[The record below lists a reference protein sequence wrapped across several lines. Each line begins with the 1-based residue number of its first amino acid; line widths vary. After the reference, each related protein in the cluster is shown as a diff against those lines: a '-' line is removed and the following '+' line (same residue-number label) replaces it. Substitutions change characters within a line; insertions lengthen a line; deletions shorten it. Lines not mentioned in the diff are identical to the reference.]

1 MFEHAQTGEW
11 ADAATAVCAR
21 RKGPETGTLM
31 RRAWRL
37 STCIPA
43 FNIPYLPM
51 MEPVVR
57 ALRDANSFGLV
68 MVARLEWEKFQSGSL
83 EAIRDEYK
91 RVKDPRHTR
100 LHLDHVPVIDEE
112 NVRVDYEEIIGRA
125 LTAGYE
131 SVMVDASRLPLT
143 ENIAC
148 TRRVVDLAH
157 GAGVPVEAELGA
169 ILGHE
174 AGPLPP
180 YDEMFASGRGFTD
193 PEEARL
199 FVRETG
205 VDWLSVA
212 IGNVHGAI
220 ASAARVQKKVEARLS
235 IERLREIRDATE
247 IPLVLHGGTGI
258 PPSYLLDAVRHGIS
272 KINVATAIRQPY
284 ERCCDQS
291 IEEAQEAVYREAL
304 RLLREDLQLTGS
316 ATRLVSVA
324 QTA

>member
-1 MFEHAQTGEW
+1 MLEHVKTGEW
-11 ADAATAVCAR
+11 ADAATAVCCR
-21 RKGPETGTLM
+21 REAPDTGTLM

-37 STCIPA
+37 GTCIPA

-51 MEPVVR
+51 MGPVVR
-57 ALRDANSFGLV
+57 ALRDADSFGLI

-83 EAIRDEYK
+83 EAIRDEYE

-100 LHLDHVPVIDEE
+100 LHLDHVPVIDEADA
-112 NVRVDYEEIIGRA
+112 RVDYEEIIGRA
-125 LTAGYE
+125 LMAGYE
-131 SVMVDASRLPLT
+131 SVMVDASRLSLT

-148 TRRVVDLAH
+148 TRRVVDRAH
-157 GAGVPVEAELGA
+157 AAGVPVEAELGA

-180 YDEMFASGRGFTD
+180 YDELFASGRGFTD
-193 PEEARL
+193 PEEAL
-199 FVRETG
+199 HFVRETG

-220 ASAARVQKKVEARLS
+220 SAARVQKKLEARLS
-235 IERLREIRDATE
+235 IERLHEIRDATQ

-258 PPSYLLDAVRHGIS
+258 PPSYILDAVRHGIC

-284 ERCCDQS
+284 ECCMNRSLD
-291 IEEAQEAVYREAL
+291 EARTGVYREVL
-304 RLLREDLQLTGS
+304 RLLHEELQLAGS
-316 ATRLVSVA
+316 ATRLLGKARTV
-324 QTA
+324 